1 MEKSLYSNILSGNR
15 LAFVRPYT
23 PADVTPEIGGFS
35 DYERCN
41 VTDTDADGDVIN
53 EEKLSEIEKTAYL
66 RGYEAGE
73 KAGMEAGLESGYKE
87 TASILKT
94 ASCLIEK
101 LERLRQEMTEK
112 SQKEI
117 LKLSIAIARKVVH
130 SEITVNREVMAA
142 ILKAAVKKLDV
153 KDSVRVRLNP
163 KDAEYVSGKKHE
175 LLGAMDGVREMTI
188 EEDLSVPQGGCVVEA
203 GLAEVD
209 ARLEQQLDEITD
221 GLMKGYEENER
232 TSL

>member
-23 PADVTPEIGGFS
+23 PADVTPETGGFS
-35 DYERCN
+35 DYERCS
-41 VTDTDADGDVIN
+41 VSDIDADSDSN
-53 EEKLSEIEKTAYL
+53 RLSEIEKTAYL

-87 TASILKT
+87 AASILKT

-130 SEITVNREVMAA
+130 AEITVNREVMAA

-163 KDAEYVSGKKHE
+163 KDAEYVSGKKQE

-221 GLMKGYEENER
+221 GLMKDE
-232 TSL
+232 

>member
-23 PADVTPEIGGFS
+23 PADVTPETGDFS
-35 DYERCN
+35 SYERCS
-41 VTDTDADGDVIN
+41 VSDIDADSDSN
-53 EEKLSEIEKTAYL
+53 RLSEVEKTAYL

-73 KAGMEAGLESGYKE
+73 KAGIEAGLESGYKE
-87 TASILKT
+87 AASIFKT

-130 SEITVNREVMAA
+130 AEITVNREVMAA

-188 EEDLSVPQGGCVVEA
+188 EEDLSVPKGGCVVEA

>member
-23 PADVTPEIGGFS
+23 PADVTPETGGFS

-41 VTDTDADGDVIN
+41 VTDTDADGDAN
-53 EEKLSEIEKTAYL
+53 RLSEVEKTAYL

-73 KAGMEAGLESGYKE
+73 KAGIEAGQESGYKE
-87 TASILKT
+87 AASILKT

-130 SEITVNREVMAA
+130 AEITVNREVMAA

-188 EEDLSVPQGGCVVEA
+188 EEDSSVPQGGCVVEA

-221 GLMKGYEENER
+221 GLMKDE
-232 TSL
+232 

>member
-23 PADVTPEIGGFS
+23 PADVTPETGGFS
-35 DYERCN
+35 GYERCS
-41 VTDTDADGDVIN
+41 VSDIDADSDSN
-53 EEKLSEIEKTAYL
+53 RLSEVEKTAYL
-66 RGYEAGE
+66 RGYETGE
-73 KAGMEAGLESGYKE
+73 KAGIEAGLESGYKE
-87 TASILKT
+87 AASIFKT

-130 SEITVNREVMAA
+130 AEITVNREVMAA

-163 KDAEYVSGKKHE
+163 KDAEYVSGKKQE

>member
-23 PADVTPEIGGFS
+23 PADVTPETGDFS
-35 DYERCN
+35 GYERCS
-41 VTDTDADGDVIN
+41 VSDIDADSDAN
-53 EEKLSEIEKTAYL
+53 RLSEVEKTAYL

-73 KAGMEAGLESGYKE
+73 KAGMEAALESGYKE
-87 TASILKT
+87 AASILKT

-130 SEITVNREVMAA
+130 AEITVNREVMAA

-163 KDAEYVSGKKHE
+163 KDAEYVTGKKHE

-188 EEDLSVPQGGCVVEA
+188 EEDLSVPEGGCVVEA